1 MKIEQILLF
10 VMTVA
15 ASLVPFSAS
24 ARDQSVCLECHEL
37 LTGPGS
43 LSVKP
48 WRTSIH
54 AEYGI
59 SCHDCHG
66 GDPRDF
72 ANAMEKER
80 GFLDLPKEAEIPS
93 FCGRCHV
100 GIMEDYLQSAHG
112 KTTGPK
118 RPTCVTCHGSHDVKK
133 ATLDLINEK
142 SCSRCHPYERSADI
156 KAAMEETEGLI
167 AHSDRR
173 IRQVKS
179 MGIDTEIIEKGLF
192 STRNSYRRLFH
203 SVDVA
208 RVMAES
214 GRMRGELEKIAS
226 SLERIEETLQKRKI
240 AGAAAVGVAL
250 LAALLCYILRKSY
263 D

>member
-1 MKIEQILLF
+1 MKIERILLF
-10 VMTVA
+10 VMTAA
-15 ASLVPFSAS
+15 ASLIPLSAS
-24 ARDQSVCLECHEL
+24 AGRQSVCVECHEQ
-37 LTGPGS
+37 LTGTGS

-48 WRTSIH
+48 WQKSIH

-72 ANAMEKER
+72 ANAMDKER
-80 GFLDLPKEAEIPS
+80 GFLDLPKETEIPS
-93 FCGRCHV
+93 FCGRCHI

-112 KTTGPK
+112 KALG
-118 RPTCVTCHGSHDVKK
+118 RRMPTCVTCHGSHDVKK

-167 AHSDRR
+167 ALSERR

-179 MGIDTEIIEKGLF
+179 MGMDTETIEKVLF

-203 SVDVA
+203 SADVA
-208 RVMAES
+208 RVTAES
-214 GRMRGELEKIAS
+214 GRMRGELDKIGTF
-226 SLERIEETLQKRKI
+226 LGRIEETVQKRKL
-240 AGAAAVGVAL
+240 AGAAVVGAAL
-250 LAALLCYILRKSY
+250 LAALLCFLLRKTFE
-263 D
+263 